1 MEFCPSCGLLLQ
13 IDPGTGSHR
22 LRLFCPVCPYFDA
35 ILFRL
40 LVPQI
45 VKKARLVKKEVE
57 PIFSNADAMKLAP
70 KTQASCPRCNH
81 GEAYFRQMQIRSAD
95 EPMTAFYRCCREEC
109 QLEWRDD

>member
-22 LRLFCPVCPYFDA
+22 LRLFCPVCPYVCP
-35 ILFRL
+35 I
-40 LVPQI
+40 QNKI
-45 VKKARLVKKEVE
+45 VKKAKLVKKEVE

-70 KTQASCPRCNH
+70 KTGASCPRCNH
-81 GEAYFRQMQIRSAD
+81 GEAYFKQMQIRSAD
-95 EPMTAFYRCCREEC
+95 EPMTTFYRCCREDC

>member
-22 LRLFCPVCPYFDA
+22 LRLFCPVCPYVCC
-35 ILFRL
+35 I
-40 LVPQI
+40 QNKI

-95 EPMTAFYRCCREEC
+95 EPMTTFYRCCREEC